1 MVSPVTPEKPSADP
15 AGYGRA
21 RLWLGISAVGTI
33 VTLACAALLVGLPSR
48 GGIAGIPLILA
59 FIGLYALVQFPFD
72 LLGGYVLP
80 RRFGRAHPRLGTF
93 FVRLLRGVL
102 IQSTLLAAVGLA
114 LLAGA
119 GLAGIVGVIA
129 TGVGLSML
137 LLVLRGPLARL
148 VAPLVRR
155 RPEVVS
161 TGPVPVEV
169 LESEDEG
176 FTGGVLGVLRPRR
189 NLLPVHWREALGHN
203 GLELAMQR
211 RDAAIES
218 GAWWRGRV
226 AALLFVWTGLAASAV
241 CVGDPAI

>member
-1 MVSPVTPEKPSADP
+1 MHDLISMRA
-15 AGYGRA
+15 AGA
-21 RLWLGISAVGTI
+21 LA

-137 LLVLRGPLARL
+137 LPGKPVWLSVPKFTLV
-148 VAPLVRR
+148 
-155 RPEVVS
+155 
-161 TGPVPVEV
+161 
-169 LESEDEG
+169 
-176 FTGGVLGVLRPRR
+176 
-189 NLLPVHWREALGHN
+189 
-203 GLELAMQR
+203 
-211 RDAAIES
+211 
-218 GAWWRGRV
+218 
-226 AALLFVWTGLAASAV
+226 
-241 CVGDPAI
+241 